1 MSHIHEDRG
10 LNVKFRV
17 YFSRLPHKYM
27 NARMTVGL
35 GISPVVGR
43 LTLDQEALVRIQDP
57 QPGSFGLSLI

>member
-1 MSHIHEDRG
+1 
-10 LNVKFRV
+10 
-17 YFSRLPHKYM
+17 M